1 MKKLFAWGNKNA
13 ASIYTGCV
21 VVALMTGL
29 IIVQDMRYTAK
40 EVIHL
45 REKGDLIN
53 VIEDKEVI
61 HLREK
66 GDLINVIE
74 EIQLARAEEH
84 KIIDFQSEIVRDL
97 RKTNEKKDLY
107 IMRAN
112 EVVNTLSGE
121 LSYAQAIITTLREYL
136 MKLGEWP
143 PKVAPPSRPKPINPN
158 DLAKGRNEA

>member
-1 MKKLFAWGNKNA
+1 MKKLFAWRNKNA

-74 EIQLARAEEH
+74 EIQLARA
-84 KIIDFQSEIVRDL
+84 
-97 RKTNEKKDLY
+97 
-107 IMRAN
+107 
-112 EVVNTLSGE
+112 
-121 LSYAQAIITTLREYL
+121 
-136 MKLGEWP
+136 
-143 PKVAPPSRPKPINPN
+143 
-158 DLAKGRNEA
+158 

>member
-13 ASIYTGCV
+13 TSIYTGCV
-21 VVALMTGL
+21 VAILMAGL

-40 EVIHL
+40 EI
-45 REKGDLIN
+45 
-53 VIEDKEVI
+53 I

-74 EIQLARAEEH
+74 EIQLARTEEH
-84 KIIDFQSEIVRDL
+84 KFIDFQSEIVHDL
-97 RKTNEKKDLY
+97 RKANEKKDLY

-112 EVVNTLSGE
+112 EVVNALSGE
-121 LSYAQAIITTLREYL
+121 LSHAQAIITTLREYL

-158 DLAKGRNEA
+158 DLAKGRSEA